1 MAGNRVLSS
10 RGAASQI
17 EAFLWSDTTAPL
29 TVAVGFAS
37 VRGLAWLAKRTADRP
52 VTLVIGD
59 CRQMR
64 FAKASAADRQIAQ
77 SFLARDDV
85 TIKNWYRK
93 NPEPA
98 EAHLKVWI
106 AHTEKGPAAL
116 VGSANLTGA
125 GLFRNQEMVTAPAPS
140 DLPRVVDEVEAL
152 VDQAFDAKTRL
163 TEYIRS
169 DRTRHR
175 PEQDRRPDRRRAASS
190 ERAAPK
196 GYLVDTDRPSA
207 AVGAPAAVRM
217 APKGCRPPAMIVGDA
232 PQAVSPERAA
242 PKGCLSVLLRLIGAA
257 ALLAT
262 AFVMLER
269 VIFGQM

>member
-52 VTLVIGD
+52 VTLVIGN
-59 CRQMR
+59 CRQR
-64 FAKASAADRQIAQ
+64 NFVKASSPDREIAQ

-85 TIKNWYRK
+85 TVKNWYIK
-93 NPEPA
+93 YPEPA
-98 EAHLKVWI
+98 EAHLKVWV
-106 AHTEKGPAAL
+106 AHTNKGPAAL

-152 VDQAFDAKTRL
+152 VGLAYDAKTRL
-163 TEYIRS
+163 REYIRGG
-169 DRTRHR
+169 RPRRR

-190 ERAAPK
+190 ERA
-196 GYLVDTDRPSA
+196 
-207 AVGAPAAVRM
+207 

>member
-17 EAFLWSDTTAPL
+17 EAFLWSDATAPL

-37 VRGLAWLAKRTADRP
+37 VRGLAWLAERTADRP

-85 TIKNWYRK
+85 MVKNWYRK
-93 NPEPA
+93 HPEPA
-98 EAHLKVWI
+98 EAHLKVWV

-125 GLFRNQEMVTAPAPS
+125 GLFRNWEMVAEPAPS

-152 VDQAFDAKTRL
+152 VDQAFDAKPRL
-163 TEYIRS
+163 MEHIRG

-175 PEQDRRPDRRRAASS
+175 PEQGRRPDRRREA
-190 ERAAPK
+190 
-196 GYLVDTDRPSA
+196 
-207 AVGAPAAVRM
+207 
-217 APKGCRPPAMIVGDA
+217 
-232 PQAVSPERAA
+232 SPERAD
-242 PKGCLSVLLRLIGAA
+242 PKGCLSVLLRLIGCA
-257 ALLAT
+257 ALLAV

-269 VIFGQM
+269 TIFGQL